1 MAEPGRAEEAEFL
14 LAFALTAKRA
24 QHYEALLHIIAIL
37 VWMTEQGIAVESPVD
52 LPSLPP
58 AVRGEL
64 DRVRTEIED
73 KTLGRILNR
82 IRDRAQLSAD
92 GEEALR
98 RGISSR
104 NYLFHHFF
112 RDNLIESETTAGRA
126 DLARILT
133 LVRGQIDEAASYAK
147 QVIMAYEEYVGVT
160 NDGMRRALASSLA
173 ALAEKEREPF

>member
-1 MAEPGRAEEAEFL
+1 
-14 LAFALTAKRA
+14 
-24 QHYEALLHIIAIL
+24 
-37 VWMTEQGIAVESPVD
+37 MTEQGIAVESPVD

-58 AVRGEL
+58 AVRAEL

-104 NYLFHHFF
+104 NYLFH
-112 RDNLIESETTAGRA
+112 
-126 DLARILT
+126 
-133 LVRGQIDEAASYAK
+133 